1 MARLVFDYATLR
13 GDRVTMDRAVF
24 DYETLR
30 RPSSEETY
38 SDYLGSFR
46 FFNNSGF
53 IYRELV
59 RQGDP
64 RHGYPPRELW
74 ARMVP
79 TFLLAWQL
87 RERMLCHGATGLAVR
102 AAYRPTGG
110 ERDSQHKVN
119 AALDLD
125 LLAADL
131 ERDPGLAA
139 AYARAAA
146 ELWRE
151 HKHMRVG
158 VGTYAAEGHETTRR
172 VHLDSL
178 YRHRCWQGTGTDE
191 NGKATFS
198 ARPAVLRLAK
208 IEETDPDYLACI
220 ATGEIDEPEVG

>member
-1 MARLVFDYATLR
+1 MGRLVFDFA
-13 GDRVTMDRAVF
+13 
-24 DYETLR
+24 TLR

-38 SDYLGSFR
+38 ADYLGSFH
-46 FFNNSGF
+46 FFAGTGF
-53 IYRELV
+53 VYRELV
-59 RQGDP
+59 RQDDP

-74 ARMVP
+74 PRMVP

-87 RERMLCHGATGLAVR
+87 RERMLCHGAAGLAVR
-102 AAYRPTGG
+102 AAYRPAGG
-110 ERDSQHKVN
+110 EPDSQHKVN

-131 ERDPGLAA
+131 ARDSGLAA
-139 AYARAAA
+139 VYARTAA

-158 VGTYAAEGHETTRR
+158 VGTYADEGHDTTRR

-191 NGKATFS
+191 HGKATFS
-198 ARPAVLRLAK
+198 PRPAVLRLAK

-220 ATGEIDEPEVG
+220 ADGELVELEVG